1 MADTLRII
9 PLGGLGEVGKNMML
23 FEFRGQTL
31 VVDAGIMFPEFD
43 MLGIDLV
50 LPDFS
55 YLREHAQEVAGIIIS
70 HGHEDHIGGLPY
82 LLGDV
87 VPVDTPVYATPLAL
101 GLIRAKLSE
110 HPELEG
116 VDLNPV
122 SAGGSVTIGPFEV
135 EFLAITHSIPDGVGL
150 AIKTAVGTI
159 VHTGD
164 FKFEYTPVRGTGP
177 GFARLGQLGAQGV
190 LALLSDSTGAERAGH
205 TPSESVIGP
214 AFDQIFR
221 EAPGRVI
228 VATFASLLSRVQQVI
243 DAAQRHGRV
252 VALAGYSMVKTTEI
266 AKELGYLEAP
276 DGLLVDLGEALKL
289 PDRQVAIVTTGSQGQ
304 PEAALARMAE
314 GTHRQIEVKPGDTII
329 LSSTPI
335 PGNEEGV
342 ARLINKLIGRGAEV
356 IYPPLAAVH
365 VSGHA
370 SQEELKLMLSLTRPR
385 FFVPVHGELRHLHA
399 HARLARQLG
408 IAEEDIFIVEDGAI
422 LEFTSHRGKVKKEKV
437 PAGNVYVHGKGV
449 GDVGRRVIAE
459 REILGNNGFVL
470 AIVPIHPKTGDI
482 TGKPELISRGFIFQ
496 PERGD
501 LMDRAT
507 AAVYNALKEG
517 KVRQQQAIIDRV
529 QGLLGRFFFEETKR
543 KPMVLAVVTNRE

>member
-43 MLGIDLV
+43 MLGVDLV

-55 YLREHAQEVAGIIIS
+55 YLREHAQEVVGIIIS

-87 VPVDTPVYATPLAL
+87 LPVDTPVYATPLAL

-122 SAGGSVTIGPFEV
+122 QVGGIVTIGPFEV

-150 AIKTAVGTI
+150 AIKTAVGTV

-164 FKFEYTPVRGTGP
+164 FKFEYTPVRGAGP

-221 EAPGRVI
+221 EAPGRII

-370 SQEELKLMLSLTRPR
+370 SQEELKLMLSLTKPR

>member
-43 MLGIDLV
+43 MLGVDLV

-55 YLREHAQEVAGIIIS
+55 YLREHAQEVVGIIIS

-122 SAGGSVTIGPFEV
+122 QVGGIVTIGPFEV

-150 AIKTAVGTI
+150 AIKTAVGTV

-164 FKFEYTPVRGTGP
+164 FKFEYTPVRGAGP

-221 EAPGRVI
+221 EAPGRII